1 MPEIWNWFC
10 PPLSVH
16 VSYSRFRDMERLIV
30 FEYLRWKLT
39 ILADSGCGLNLTTH
53 MAKRANI
60 TTHTT
65 VLSRDSLPTDPMLN
79 SGKQNRLSVAPNPEM
94 LTRTKPSR
102 PRPRPRTWPSRPRPK
117 QGIFA
122 ATSRPTLAVRYRK
135 RGPLKRCIRG
145 LNL

>member
-65 VLSRDSLPTDPMLN
+65 VLSRDSLPTDGYTIPVNKIASQWRQILAPTLRSKYSQSVAGN
-79 SGKQNRLSVAPNPEM
+79 KKNVSTGTPLRTHTTVNKRLS
-94 LTRTKPSR
+94 
-102 PRPRPRTWPSRPRPK
+102 
-117 QGIFA
+117 F
-122 ATSRPTLAVRYRK
+122 
-135 RGPLKRCIRG
+135 
-145 LNL
+145 